1 MFIEALF
8 TNHLKTW
15 IDLWNKELIS
25 VESINQI
32 DTVTSAYVY
41 TRFRFNSEVKNS
53 YLLHLKGL
61 TGKASQ
67 NMKLLNH
74 IGSFSLFKIRRI
86 KVNRFPSYLC
96 FPPTVFFFFV
106 LLASRT

>member
-1 MFIEALF
+1 MKLY
-8 TNHLKTW
+8 HLKTW

-32 DTVTSAYVY
+32 DNVTSAYVY
-41 TRFRFNSEVKNS
+41 TRFRFNSEVKKR
-53 YLLHLKGL
+53 YLLYLKCL

-74 IGSFSLFKIRRI
+74 VG
-86 KVNRFPSYLC
+86 RFYFLKSGE
-96 FPPTVFFFFV
+96 
-106 LLASRT
+106 